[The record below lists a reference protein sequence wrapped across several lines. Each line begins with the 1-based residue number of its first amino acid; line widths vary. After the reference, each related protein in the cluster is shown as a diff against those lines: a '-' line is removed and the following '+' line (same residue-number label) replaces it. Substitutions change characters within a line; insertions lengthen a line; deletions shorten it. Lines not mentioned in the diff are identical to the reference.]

1 MKYPEFKYLFA
12 IILAASG
19 GLVAGLSMTSK
30 EKIDSIDK
38 RDLNND
44 GVPEIII
51 TRTNGEAEIYK
62 EPIGLEGK
70 CERFYIEEEIR
81 NYEKLIEDKIKNLP
95 NPSPSYSIRKD

>member
-12 IILAASG
+12 IMLAASG

-30 EKIDSIDK
+30 EKIYSIDK

-44 GVPEIII
+44 GKSEIII
-51 TRTNGEAEIYK
+51 TKMKGEVEIYK

-70 CERFYIEEEIR
+70 CERFYIEEEIK
-81 NYEKLIEDKIKNLP
+81 NYEKSIEDKIKGPQVPL
-95 NPSPSYSIRKD
+95 PSYSTNKD